1 MTPSRCRVRIEG
13 GRALRGALALP
24 SDPQVAQRA
33 LALSAIANGE
43 TRIEGAL
50 SGGAIRSTLEVLRGL
65 GVEIE
70 VGDAST
76 VVRGAGLRSL
86 RAPAGA
92 LDAGSSPTA
101 LAIAVGLLSGQ
112 SFGTRVLVDA
122 ARGKSTRNQ
131 IVEALRARGA
141 MVAEGVVH
149 STHVAQ
155 GSAGRIPP
163 RASIAVA
170 PLVEGETLAAIEW
183 VLREPDADAK
193 TAILLSGL
201 FTSGASAVAEPL
213 LSADHTERWMTAM
226 GAPVRRFGSMAGFDP
241 SEWSGELTALGDVKL
256 PGDLQIASV
265 VSALASALEGSQVA
279 IDRVGFNPTRT
290 GVLDALR
297 LFGARFSAMARG
309 DLSANEPIARIAIE
323 SARLRGGPI
332 GGELAVRAG
341 GAQSALVIAGLRT
354 SRGATL
360 HDPAL
365 FSALQPAPFEQ
376 LARMLGVFG
385 VAARADADTL
395 HLPPA
400 GSAGSALRAAELEI
414 DAQGAPELSL
424 LALML
429 ALLTPG
435 TSVLEQMPDLD
446 EEWPGLL
453 GVLTKLGADI
463 TSEPA

>member
-13 GRALRGALALP
+13 GRALRGALVLP

-50 SGGAIRSTLEVLRGL
+50 SGAAIRSTLEVLRGL

-76 VVRGAGLRSL
+76 LVRGAGLRSL

-149 STHVAQ
+149 STQVAQ
-155 GSAGRIPP
+155 ASASIPP

-170 PLVEGETLAAIEW
+170 PLVEGETLGAIEW

-265 VSALASALEGSQVA
+265 LAALASALEGSQVA
-279 IDRVGFNPTRT
+279 LDSVGFNPTRT
-290 GVLDALR
+290 GALDALR

-309 DLSANEPIARIAIE
+309 DLSANEPIARVAIE

-385 VAARADADTL
+385 VAARTDADTL

-429 ALLTPG
+429 ALLAPG

-453 GVLTKLGADI
+453 GVLTKLGAGI